1 MNLKRVLRCF
11 LLLSTMEFS
20 AEATIS
26 NYVPPLLPNAEWV
39 ERIEAYGCSARTF
52 RAFQP
57 QSHADLLE
65 ALMVYADADCQGPE
79 WLLDEREILG
89 RSYLQ
94 SEARAF
100 ALLSSNSPLVL
111 LGQSAQ
117 IDPLFS
123 MREGRRLFSG
133 PQIYGE
139 LNLNSQMVTGG
150 EWGLALSVTPGFA
163 LAHQNR
169 SDMVGKFYFQD
180 GYIKGG
186 YRRTELVVGRVSE
199 RFGEAENG
207 NLILSGA
214 HQPLDMIKFAVR
226 PHWIRPLS
234 FLGPI
239 TFQTWLASDNSAIGR
254 KEAQLWGFQLGMRPL
269 TFFEWGFLNL
279 MQFGG
284 HGSPSLDFGDYLA
297 MLAGSQNEELKLK
310 RHQSYAL
317 HLGFWGPRQQV
328 KVYHQLLF
336 NSLGRL
342 ENWFSEDISWLVGIW
357 LPKLGEGDL
366 RLEWVRTQPSAY
378 SDGRWT
384 QGWSVGGT
392 PLGHPIGNDGQA
404 LYLDW
409 GLFTVKKWRP
419 ELGLS
424 YEIRNQSGRLNG
436 LKSETR
442 WGIALSGSKRFQAI
456 ELDLQVKAQRIV
468 QRNYLASPAEWEAGA
483 FTFLRYSFL

>member
-11 LLLSTMEFS
+11 LILSAMEFS

-150 EWGLALSVTPGFA
+150 EWGVALSLTPGFA

-169 SDMVGKFYFQD
+169 SDMVGKFYFQE
-180 GYIKGG
+180 GYIKAG

-226 PHWIRPLS
+226 PH
-234 FLGPI
+234 
-239 TFQTWLASDNSAIGR
+239 
-254 KEAQLWGFQLGMRPL
+254 
-269 TFFEWGFLNL
+269 
-279 MQFGG
+279 
-284 HGSPSLDFGDYLA
+284 
-297 MLAGSQNEELKLK
+297 
-310 RHQSYAL
+310 
-317 HLGFWGPRQQV
+317 
-328 KVYHQLLF
+328 LF
-336 NSLGRL
+336 
-342 ENWFSEDISWLVGIW
+342 
-357 LPKLGEGDL
+357 K
-366 RLEWVRTQPSAY
+366 
-378 SDGRWT
+378 
-384 QGWSVGGT
+384 
-392 PLGHPIGNDGQA
+392 
-404 LYLDW
+404 
-409 GLFTVKKWRP
+409 
-419 ELGLS
+419 
-424 YEIRNQSGRLNG
+424 
-436 LKSETR
+436 
-442 WGIALSGSKRFQAI
+442 
-456 ELDLQVKAQRIV
+456 
-468 QRNYLASPAEWEAGA
+468 
-483 FTFLRYSFL
+483 